1 MKDFLLKLH
10 AQGKYS
16 LKIKLALEHFNN
28 WMYLATAK
36 LLEQKYAL
44 IMHRHQEI
52 RDLAA
57 EVKWIHSFLQIHA
70 LNESSH

>member
-10 AQGKYS
+10 TQGKYS

-44 IMHRHQEI
+44 IMH
-52 RDLAA
+52 A
-57 EVKWIHSFLQIHA
+57 
-70 LNESSH
+70 